1 MVGLDHYLLVSG
13 LLFALGL
20 VGVALRR
27 SALVTLMCLEMTL
40 NAANLAAVAFSHYL
54 GRAEGQILVFFTIV
68 IAAAEV
74 AVGLAI
80 FVALFRQKQT
90 VSLDDLTSMRS

>member
-13 LLFALGL
+13 VLFALGL